1 MANNLE
7 GLGGARS
14 LQAAEKWLIERSE
27 TFYDPHEILAEVC
40 INIGENLTLAD
51 QEMVRKA
58 CRDHQERLDQREAQV
73 VADL

>member
-1 MANNLE
+1 
-7 GLGGARS
+7 
-14 LQAAEKWLIERSE
+14 LIERSE